1 MAQVEP
7 PGSGWRAFAGTMI
20 LLSGLFNLL
29 DGIVAL
35 TNSRYLVNQ
44 LVWSDLKTWGWILVA
59 FGAVE
64 LLAGLAIFGGATWA
78 TMVGIVVTMLNALGQ
93 LAILR
98 SYPVWS
104 AIIIAI
110 DVLIIY
116 GLTAYGSTRQRSA
129 G

>member
-93 LAILR
+93 LAFLR